1 VGEAMKAKIPAGR
14 FARPDEIAA
23 LILYL
28 VSDAAA
34 MVNGENIVIDG
45 GYTAQ

>member
-1 VGEAMKAKIPAGR
+1 MKAKIPVGR
-14 FARPDEIAA
+14 VARPDEIGA

-28 VSDAAA
+28 ASDAAA
-34 MVNGENIVIDG
+34 MVNGENVVIDG